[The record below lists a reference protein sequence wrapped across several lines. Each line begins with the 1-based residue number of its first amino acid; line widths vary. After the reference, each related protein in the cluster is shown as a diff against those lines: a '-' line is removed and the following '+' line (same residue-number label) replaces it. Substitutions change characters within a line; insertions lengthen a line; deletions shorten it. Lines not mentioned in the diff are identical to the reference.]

1 MPRFYLADNICVSQT
16 ITLPESI
23 TRHIKVLRL
32 KNDSYITLFNGQNC
46 EYQARLKSAGKNL
59 WQAFIIDKLCPQTES
74 PLNITL
80 IQVISTGEKMDFTVQ
95 KATELGVNQI
105 YPVVSQHSNVR
116 LSEERAIKR
125 TRRWQEIAIA
135 SCEQCGRNTI
145 PKIFPIQNITTALT
159 QTPTTDIK
167 LLLSPQGTMRLCNI
181 EQIPKTITLLIGA
194 EGGLSDNE
202 ELLAQQNNFLPIR
215 LGQRILRTE
224 TAGLATLSAIQTIW
238 GDF

>member
-1 MPRFYLADNICVSQT
+1 MPRFYLPNHLDIDQT
-16 ITLPESI
+16 ITLPENI
-23 TRHIKVLRL
+23 IRHIKVLRL
-32 KNDSYITLFNGQNC
+32 KSDSYITLFNGQNC
-46 EYQARLKSAGKNL
+46 EYQARLKSAGKNI
-59 WQAFIIDKLCPQTES
+59 WQAIIIKELSPPTES
-74 PLNITL
+74 PLNINL
-80 IQVISTGEKMDFTVQ
+80 IQVVSTGEKMDFTVQ

-105 YPVVSQHSNVR
+105 YPVISQHSNVR

-145 PKIFPIQNITTALT
+145 PKIFPIQNLNTALT
-159 QTPTTDIK
+159 QAPTTDIK
-167 LLLSPQGTMRLCNI
+167 LLLSPQGSIRLRNI
-181 EQIPKTITLLIGA
+181 EKIPKTITLLIGA

-202 ELLAQQNNFLPIR
+202 EKLAQQSNFLPIR

-224 TAGLATLSAIQTIW
+224 TAGLATLAAIQTIW

>member
-1 MPRFYLADNICVSQT
+1 MPRFYLPNHLDIDQT
-16 ITLPESI
+16 ITLPENI
-23 TRHIKVLRL
+23 IRHIKVLRL
-32 KNDSYITLFNGQNC
+32 KSDNHITLFNGKNC
-46 EYQARLKSAGKNL
+46 EYQARLKSAGKNI
-59 WQAFIIDKLCPQTES
+59 WQAIIIKELSPPTES
-74 PLNITL
+74 PLNINL
-80 IQVISTGEKMDFTVQ
+80 IQVVSTGEKMDFTVQ

-105 YPVVSQHSNVR
+105 YPVISQHSNVR

-145 PKIFPIQNITTALT
+145 PKIFPIQNLNTALA
-159 QTPTTDIK
+159 QAPTTDIK
-167 LLLSPQGTMRLCNI
+167 LLLSPQGSIRLRNI
-181 EQIPKTITLLIGA
+181 EKIPKTITLLIGA

-202 ELLAQQNNFLPIR
+202 EKLAQQSNFLPIR

-224 TAGLATLSAIQTIW
+224 TAGLATLAAIQTIW